1 MFDSFYV
8 INTKIW
14 NLFLSCT
21 KFSLMKAVLF
31 GKRIDRTN
39 IGKLIL
45 FVNKLKKYQQMEF
58 CYHSSF
64 YNLIKEFSQELP
76 EGGVF
81 NTCDELPADTDI
93 FLSLGGDGTFLESL
107 TMVREKE
114 IPIAGINFG
123 RLGFLTTACV
133 GENNPW
139 IEKLV
144 EGDYAIEDRTLLHLG
159 KGELPKD
166 FYPYAMNEITIQR
179 LTPSMLEIDISIDG
193 QKLPKYWSD
202 GILVATATGSTA
214 YSLSI
219 GGPIVTPD
227 SKVLIIAPISPH
239 NLNVRPL
246 VVPDNSK
253 VEISFQGRNPQ
264 ALLTVDNRSLEL
276 KAGEKVTIQKG
287 EFPIKSIS
295 INNNFIAALNQKLL
309 WGEDKRNMQ

>member
-1 MFDSFYV
+1 
-8 INTKIW
+8 
-14 NLFLSCT
+14 
-21 KFSLMKAVLF
+21 MKAVLF
-31 GKRIDRTN
+31 GKRIDKTN

-45 FVNKLKKYQQMEF
+45 FVNRLMEYGQMEF
-58 CYHSSF
+58 CYHKSF
-64 YNLIKEFSQELP
+64 HELISGFSQELP
-76 EGGVF
+76 QGTIFDTFE
-81 NTCDELPADTDI
+81 ELPADTDI

-107 TMVREKE
+107 TMVREKG

-133 GENNPW
+133 EESNPW

-144 EGDYAIEDRTLLHLG
+144 MGDYAIEERALLHLG
-159 KGELPKD
+159 KERMPQG

-179 LTPSMLEIDISIDG
+179 LTPSMLEIDIAIDG
-193 QKLPKYWSD
+193 QRLPKYWSD

-246 VVPDNSK
+246 VVPDSSK
-253 VEISFQGRNPQ
+253 VEISFNGRNPQ
-264 ALLTVDNRSLEL
+264 ALLTVDNRSFEIG
-276 KAGEKVTIQKG
+276 AGEKVTIEKG
-287 EFPIKSIS
+287 EFPIRSIS

>member
-1 MFDSFYV
+1 
-8 INTKIW
+8 
-14 NLFLSCT
+14 
-21 KFSLMKAVLF
+21 MKAVLF
-31 GKRIDRTN
+31 GKRIDKTN
-39 IGKLIL
+39 IGKLML
-45 FVNKLKKYQQMEF
+45 FVEKLKECGQVQF

-64 YNLIKEFSQELP
+64 YDLMKEFLHDLPQGEIFNSHEELP
-76 EGGVF
+76 Q
-81 NTCDELPADTDI
+81 DTDI

-107 TMVREKE
+107 TMVRERE

-133 GENNPW
+133 EKDNPW

-144 EGDYAIEDRTLLHLG
+144 QGDYAVEERTLLHLS
-159 KGELPKD
+159 KERLPRD

-179 LTPSMLEIDISIDG
+179 VTPSMLEIDIAIDG
-193 QKLPKYWSD
+193 QRLPKYWSD
-202 GILVATATGSTA
+202 GILIATATGSTA

-246 VVPDNSK
+246 VVPDSSK

-264 ALLTVDNRSLEL
+264 ALLTVDNRSFEL
-276 KAGEKVTIQKG
+276 TAGEKVTIEKG
-287 EFPIKSIS
+287 SFPIKSVS

>member
-1 MFDSFYV
+1 
-8 INTKIW
+8 
-14 NLFLSCT
+14 
-21 KFSLMKAVLF
+21 MKTVLF
-31 GKRIDRTN
+31 GKRIDKTN

-45 FVNKLKKYQQMEF
+45 FVNKLKEYKDVEF

-76 EGGVF
+76 QGGVF
-81 NTCDELPADTDI
+81 TSYEELPQTDL

-107 TMVREKE
+107 TMVRDRD

-133 GENNPW
+133 DENNPW
-139 IEKLV
+139 IEKLIT
-144 EGDYAIEDRTLLHLG
+144 GDYAIEERTLLHLG
-159 KGELPKD
+159 KDDIPEG

-179 LTPSMLEIDISIDG
+179 TTPSMLEVDIAIDG
-193 QKLPKYWSD
+193 QKLPKYWAD

-227 SKVLIIAPISPH
+227 SKVLIIAPIAPH
-239 NLNVRPL
+239 NLNIRPL
-246 VVPDNSK
+246 IVPDSSK

-264 ALLTVDNRSLEL
+264 ALLTVDNRSFNLG
-276 KAGEKVTIQKG
+276 AGEKVTITKG
-287 EFPIKSIS
+287 NFPIKTIS

>member
-1 MFDSFYV
+1 
-8 INTKIW
+8 
-14 NLFLSCT
+14 
-21 KFSLMKAVLF
+21 MKAVLF

-39 IGKLIL
+39 IGKLMMFIG
-45 FVNKLKKYQQMEF
+45 KLKEYGQVEF

-64 YNLIKEFSQELP
+64 YNLVMQFAMELP
-76 EGGVF
+76 QGEVF
-81 NTCDELPADTDI
+81 SSFDKLPADTDI

-107 TMVREKE
+107 TMVRERGV
-114 IPIAGINFG
+114 PIAGINFG

-133 GENNPW
+133 EEENLW
-139 IEKLV
+139 IENLIRG
-144 EGDYAIEDRTLLHLG
+144 EYAIEERTLLHLG
-159 KGELPKD
+159 KELMPEG

-179 LTPSMLEIDISIDG
+179 VTPSMLEIDIAIDG

-246 VVPDNSK
+246 IVPDSSK
-253 VEISFQGRNPQ
+253 VEISFQGRSTR
-264 ALLTVDNRSLEL
+264 ALLTVDNRSFDLG
-276 KAGEKVTIQKG
+276 AGEKVTIAKG
-287 EFPIKSIS
+287 EFPIKSVS

>member
-1 MFDSFYV
+1 MRTMIRPKLF
-8 INTKIW
+8 ILRKI
-14 NLFLSCT
+14 LE
-21 KFSLMKAVLF
+21 MKAALF
-31 GKRIDRTN
+31 GKRIDKTN
-39 IGKLIL
+39 IGRLIL
-45 FVNKLKKYQQMEF
+45 FVNNLKEYRHLEF
-58 CYHSSF
+58 CYHESF

-76 EGGVF
+76 LGGLF
-81 NTCDELPADTDI
+81 SSSEDLPADVDI

-107 TMVREKE
+107 TMVRDRR

-139 IEKLV
+139 IEKLIK
-144 EGDYAIEDRTLLHLG
+144 GDYAIEQRALLHLG
-159 KGELPKD
+159 KDLLPD
-166 FYPYAMNEITIQR
+166 GFYPYAMNEITIQR
-179 LTPSMLEIDISIDG
+179 MTPSMLEIEISIDG
-193 QKLPKYWSD
+193 NPLPKYWSD

-227 SKVLIIAPISPH
+227 SSVLIIAPISPH

-246 VVPDNSK
+246 VIPDTST
-253 VEISFQGRNPQ
+253 VEISFQGRYPH
-264 ALLTVDNRSLEL
+264 ALLTVDNRSVDIN
-276 KAGEKVTIQKG
+276 AGEKLVITKG
-287 EFPIKSIS
+287 KFPIRSIS

>member
-1 MFDSFYV
+1 
-8 INTKIW
+8 
-14 NLFLSCT
+14 
-21 KFSLMKAVLF
+21 MKAVLF
-31 GKRIDRTN
+31 GKRIDKTN

-45 FVNKLKKYQQMEF
+45 FVTKLKEYKNLEF

-64 YNLIKEFSQELP
+64 YNLVKDFSQELP
-76 EGGVF
+76 QGSVF
-81 NTCDELPADTDI
+81 ETYGELPSDTDI
-93 FLSLGGDGTFLESL
+93 FLSLGGDGTFLESV
-107 TMVREKE
+107 TMVRERE

-133 GENNPW
+133 QESNPW
-139 IEKLV
+139 IEKLIK
-144 EGDYAIEDRTLLHLG
+144 GDYAIEERSLLHL
-159 KGELPKD
+159 KKESLPQE

-179 LTPSMLEIDISIDG
+179 TTPSMLEIDIAIDG

-246 VVPDNSK
+246 IVPDSST

-264 ALLTVDNRSLEL
+264 ALLTVDNRSVHLD
-276 KAGEKVTIQKG
+276 AGEKVTITKG

-309 WGEDKRNMQ
+309 WGEDKRNIQ

>member
-1 MFDSFYV
+1 
-8 INTKIW
+8 
-14 NLFLSCT
+14 
-21 KFSLMKAVLF
+21 MKAVLF
-31 GKRIDRTN
+31 GKRIDKTN
-39 IGKLIL
+39 IGKLVL
-45 FVNKLKKYQQMEF
+45 FINKLKEYGQIEF
-58 CYHSSF
+58 CYHKSF
-64 YNLIKEFSQELP
+64 YELVKNFSLVLP
-76 EGGVF
+76 PGEIF
-81 NTCDELPADTDI
+81 SCSEDLSADTDI

-107 TMVREKE
+107 TVVKEKE

-133 GENNPW
+133 EENNPW
-139 IEKLV
+139 IEKLL
-144 EGDYAIEDRTLLHLG
+144 EGDYAIEERTLLHLG
-159 KGELPKD
+159 KEVIPQG

-179 LTPSMLEIDISIDG
+179 LSPSMLEINISIDG

-246 VVPDNSK
+246 VVPDSSK
-253 VEISFQGRNPQ
+253 VEISFQGRNPK
-264 ALLTVDNRSLEL
+264 ALLTVDNRSFEIG
-276 KAGEKVTIQKG
+276 AGETVTIEKG
-287 EFPIKSIS
+287 KIPIKSIS

>member
-1 MFDSFYV
+1 
-8 INTKIW
+8 
-14 NLFLSCT
+14 
-21 KFSLMKAVLF
+21 MKAVLF

-39 IGKLIL
+39 IGKLL
-45 FVNKLKKYQQMEF
+45 MFVAKLKEYGQVEF

-64 YNLIKEFSQELP
+64 YNLVTQFAKELP
-76 EGGVF
+76 QGEVF
-81 NTCDELPADTDI
+81 NSFEELPADTDI

-107 TMVREKE
+107 TMVRERGV
-114 IPIAGINFG
+114 PIAGINFG

-133 GENNPW
+133 EEENPW
-139 IEKLV
+139 IENLIKG
-144 EGDYAIEDRTLLHLG
+144 EYAIEERTLLHFCKESMPDG
-159 KGELPKD
+159 

-179 LTPSMLEIDISIDG
+179 ITPSMLEIDIAIDG

-219 GGPIVTPD
+219 GGPVVAPD

-246 VVPDNSK
+246 IVPDSSK
-253 VEISFQGRNPQ
+253 VEISFQGRSPK
-264 ALLTVDNRSLEL
+264 ALLTVDNRSFDLG
-276 KAGEKVTIQKG
+276 AGEKVTIAKG
-287 EFPIKSIS
+287 EFPIKSVS

>member
-1 MFDSFYV
+1 
-8 INTKIW
+8 
-14 NLFLSCT
+14 
-21 KFSLMKAVLF
+21 MKTVLF
-31 GKRIDRTN
+31 GKRIDKTN

-45 FVNKLKKYQQMEF
+45 FVNKLKEYRQVEF

-76 EGGVF
+76 QGGVF
-81 NTCDELPADTDI
+81 NSFDELPDTDL

-107 TMVREKE
+107 TMVRDRN

-133 GENNPW
+133 DENNPW

-144 EGDYAIEDRTLLHLG
+144 TGDYTIEDRTLLHLG
-159 KGELPKD
+159 KDVMPEG

-179 LTPSMLEIDISIDG
+179 TSPSMLEVDIAIDG
-193 QKLPKYWSD
+193 QRLPKYWSD

-227 SKVLIIAPISPH
+227 SKVLIIAPIAPH

-246 VVPDNSK
+246 IVPDSST

-264 ALLTVDNRSLEL
+264 ALLTVDNRSFTLE
-276 KAGEKVTIQKG
+276 AGEKVTITKG
-287 EFPIKSIS
+287 NFPIKTIS

>member
-1 MFDSFYV
+1 
-8 INTKIW
+8 
-14 NLFLSCT
+14 
-21 KFSLMKAVLF
+21 MKAVLF
-31 GKRIDRTN
+31 GKRIDNTN

-45 FVNKLKKYQQMEF
+45 FLNKLKEYRELEF

-64 YNLIKEFSQELP
+64 YNLMQGFSQKLP
-76 EGGVF
+76 NGCVF
-81 NTCDELPADTDI
+81 DSYDGLPSDTDI

-107 TMVREKE
+107 TMVRERV

-133 GENNPW
+133 EENNPW
-139 IEKLV
+139 IEKLIK
-144 EGDYAIEDRTLLHLG
+144 GDYTIEERTLLHLE
-159 KGELPKD
+159 KEALPQE

-179 LTPSMLEIDISIDG
+179 TTPSMLEIDIAIDG

-219 GGPIVTPD
+219 GGPIVTPE
-227 SKVLIIAPISPH
+227 SKVIIIAPISPH

-246 VVPDNSK
+246 IVPDSST

-264 ALLTVDNRSLEL
+264 ALLTVDNRSVNLE
-276 KAGEKVTIQKG
+276 AGEKVTITKG

>member
-1 MFDSFYV
+1 
-8 INTKIW
+8 
-14 NLFLSCT
+14 
-21 KFSLMKAVLF
+21 MKTVLF
-31 GKRIDRTN
+31 GKRIDKTN

-45 FVNKLKKYQQMEF
+45 FVNKLKEYRDVEF

-76 EGGVF
+76 QGGVF
-81 NTCDELPADTDI
+81 TSYDELPQTDL

-107 TMVREKE
+107 TMVRDRD

-133 GENNPW
+133 DENNPW
-139 IEKLV
+139 IEKLIT
-144 EGDYAIEDRTLLHLG
+144 GDYTIEERTLLHLG
-159 KGELPKD
+159 KDDMPEG

-179 LTPSMLEIDISIDG
+179 TTPSMLEVDIAIDG
-193 QKLPKYWSD
+193 QKLPKYWAD

-227 SKVLIIAPISPH
+227 SKVLIIAPIAPH

-246 VVPDNSK
+246 IVPDSSK

-264 ALLTVDNRSLEL
+264 ALLTVDNRSFNLG
-276 KAGEKVTIQKG
+276 AGEKVTITKG
-287 EFPIKSIS
+287 NFPIKTIS

>member
-1 MFDSFYV
+1 
-8 INTKIW
+8 
-14 NLFLSCT
+14 
-21 KFSLMKAVLF
+21 MKAALF
-31 GKRIDRTN
+31 GKRIDKTS
-39 IGKLIL
+39 IGRLLL
-45 FVNKLKKYQQMEF
+45 FVNNLKEYKHMEF

-64 YNLIKEFSQELP
+64 YELIQEL
-76 EGGVF
+76 GGVLPDGDVF
-81 NTCDELPADTDI
+81 TDYNDLPADIDI
-93 FLSLGGDGTFLESL
+93 FLSLGGDGTFLDSL
-107 TMVREKE
+107 TMVRDRE

-133 GENNPW
+133 QDNNPW
-139 IEKLV
+139 IEKLIK
-144 EGDYAIEDRTLLHLG
+144 GDYSVEERALLHLQ
-159 KGELPKD
+159 KDNLPED
-166 FYPYAMNEITIQR
+166 FYPYAMNEISIQR
-179 LTPSMLEIDISIDG
+179 MTPSMLEIDIAIDG
-193 QKLPKYWSD
+193 HPLPKYWAD

-214 YSLSI
+214 YSMSI

-246 VVPDNSK
+246 IVPLTST

-264 ALLTVDNRSLEL
+264 AHLTVDNRGFSLG
-276 KAGEKVTIQKG
+276 AGEKVVISKG

>member
-1 MFDSFYV
+1 
-8 INTKIW
+8 
-14 NLFLSCT
+14 
-21 KFSLMKAVLF
+21 MKAVLF
-31 GKRIDRTN
+31 GKRIDKTN

-45 FVNKLKKYQQMEF
+45 FIDKLKEYSGIEF

-64 YNLIKEFSQELP
+64 YGLITGFSQELP
-76 EGGVF
+76 KGEVF
-81 NTCDELPADTDI
+81 DNYDELPPDTDI
-93 FLSLGGDGTFLESL
+93 FLSLGGDGTFLDSL
-107 TMVREKE
+107 TVVRDCNV
-114 IPIAGINFG
+114 PIAGINFG

-133 GENNPW
+133 GENNLW
-139 IEKLV
+139 IEKLIA
-144 EGDYAIEDRTLLHLG
+144 GDYAVEERTLLHLEKEG
-159 KGELPKD
+159 IPEG

-179 LTPSMLEIDISIDG
+179 MAPSMLEINIAVDG

-246 VVPDNSK
+246 IVPDSSV

-264 ALLTVDNRSLEL
+264 ALLTVDNRSLNLE
-276 KAGEKVTIQKG
+276 AGEKVTITKG
-287 EFPIKSIS
+287 GFPIKSIS

>member
-1 MFDSFYV
+1 
-8 INTKIW
+8 
-14 NLFLSCT
+14 
-21 KFSLMKAVLF
+21 MKAVLF
-31 GKRIDRTN
+31 GKRIDKTN

-45 FVNKLKKYQQMEF
+45 FVNKLKEYGKIDF
-58 CYHSSF
+58 CYHRSF
-64 YNLIKEFSQELP
+64 YDLINGFSHELP
-76 EGGVF
+76 EGEIF
-81 NTCDELPADTDI
+81 NTCGELPADTDI

-107 TMVREKE
+107 TMVRERE

-133 GENNPW
+133 EESNPW

-144 EGDYAIEDRTLLHLG
+144 AGDYAVEERTLLHLG
-159 KGELPKD
+159 KEGMPDD

-179 LTPSMLEIDISIDG
+179 LTPSMLEIDIAIDG

-246 VVPDNSK
+246 VVPDSSR

-264 ALLTVDNRSLEL
+264 ALLTVDNRSS
-276 KAGEKVTIQKG
+276 KIGAGEKVSIEKG
-287 EFPIKSIS
+287 KFPIKSIS

>member
-1 MFDSFYV
+1 
-8 INTKIW
+8 
-14 NLFLSCT
+14 
-21 KFSLMKAVLF
+21 MKAVLF
-31 GKRIDRTN
+31 GKRIDNTN
-39 IGKLIL
+39 IGKLIQ
-45 FVNKLKKYQQMEF
+45 FINKLKEYRQVDF

-64 YNLIKEFSQELP
+64 YNLVKEYWQELP
-76 EGGVF
+76 QGGVF
-81 NTCDELPADTDI
+81 ETFGELPPDTDI

-107 TMVREKE
+107 TMVRDRN

-133 GENNPW
+133 EEENPW
-139 IEKLV
+139 IENLV
-144 EGDYAIEDRTLLHLG
+144 NGEYTIEERTLLHLN
-159 KGELPKD
+159 KD
-166 FYPYAMNEITIQR
+166 NMPEGFYPYAMNEITIQR
-179 LTPSMLEIDISIDG
+179 LAPSMLEINISIDG
-193 QKLPKYWSD
+193 QVLPKYWSD

-246 VVPDNSK
+246 IVPLSSV

-264 ALLTVDNRSLEL
+264 ALLTVDNRSFNLQ
-276 KAGEKVTIQKG
+276 AGEKVTITKG

-309 WGEDKRNMQ
+309 WGEDKRNLQ

>member
-1 MFDSFYV
+1 
-8 INTKIW
+8 
-14 NLFLSCT
+14 
-21 KFSLMKAVLF
+21 MKAALF
-31 GKRIDRTN
+31 GKRIDNTN
-39 IGKLIL
+39 IGRLIL
-45 FVNKLKKYQQMEF
+45 FVNNLKEYSHFEF
-58 CYHSSF
+58 CYHVSF
-64 YNLIKEFSQELP
+64 YNLIKEFAQELP
-76 EGGVF
+76 QGGLF
-81 NTCDELPADTDI
+81 TSHEDLPDDIDI

-107 TMVREKE
+107 TMVRDRE

-133 GENNPW
+133 QENNPW
-139 IEKLV
+139 IEKLIN
-144 EGDYAIEDRTLLHLG
+144 GDYAVEERALLHLG
-159 KGELPKD
+159 KDELPED

-179 LTPSMLEIDISIDG
+179 LNPSMLEIEIAIDG
-193 QKLPKYWSD
+193 HPLPKYWAD

-227 SKVLIIAPISPH
+227 SSVLIIAPISPH

-246 VVPDNSK
+246 VVPDSSV
-253 VEISFQGRNPQ
+253 VEISFQGRYPK

-276 KAGEKVTIQKG
+276 GAGEKLVISKG
-287 EFPIKSIS
+287 QFPIKSIS